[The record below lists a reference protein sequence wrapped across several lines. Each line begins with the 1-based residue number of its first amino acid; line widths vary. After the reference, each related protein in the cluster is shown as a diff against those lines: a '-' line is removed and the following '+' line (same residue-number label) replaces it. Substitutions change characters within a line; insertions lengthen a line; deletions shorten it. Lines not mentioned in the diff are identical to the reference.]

1 MPKIPLS
8 QKEINRW
15 AKEIEWGRR
24 GKGIIYQNV
33 KWPSPTKF
41 FREAFKKP
49 IVGKDKK
56 GKEIAQWQN
65 KLHPFYPV
73 YYIVANQEERW
84 KLQKEG
90 TAKNREKNRLIKQI
104 KDVLVPPHLQSYWNH
119 GEDYILGQAYL
130 LHKSGKPIGVQKD
143 EGKVGRMFKRPL
155 KTQQQ
160 KDAFYEYLKKEM
172 KSGTD
177 AYGNQYGIEHYKPIM
192 PVIIDAYNDYRLH
205 FDYDFL
211 FGSEIGPNTPPQDDR
226 PAFLYID
233 SPENGLS
240 GAKKEWEKYKKPRFG
255 DVSAKPKPKPTPKPK
270 IPNPAFAKWLKDY
283 ENYEAHYR
291 NLEKLSTRLIGLHEE
306 QFLINATTTSS
317 KIKDGKIDLT
327 RTMDEGLDG
336 GNKGNID
343 SDIEDILAEYPNT
356 VRHFNIQYNGYDIS
370 MKSANSMREEIWSR
384 RPPKYLMEKNAEN
397 KKINP
402 IEKAGISGVASGA
415 TMEGLDLALGAEDF
429 DAEDHLFINTHLHF
443 NAEEPS
449 AYDFVKDEIVKASPM
464 NEIELN
470 HFLDKLQNIPMS
482 YLKEAL
488 TQAKKLQDNSVKAV
502 LTMAINRRSFREE
515 WASEED
521 DYVEMMSC
529 PHCSEF
535 GDGEIPT
542 GVDIDSGDRWSPPTA
557 DITGWEMC
565 EYCEGKGEVEDTPEN
580 QSIPTWDWDYLIP
593 DEPDYDRYEGRYDDW
608 DAETKLGKTSCC
620 CGATTSNPCA
630 CMIQGVM
637 ECSATCPCSLEKKG
651 AESNGDRQL
660 EESIKRTKMSAVRTG
675 LAITTFGIVLWN
687 LWTNKKQE
695 KQISDIM
702 GLV

>member
-1 MPKIPLS
+1 MISDNPNENRDFV
-8 QKEINRW
+8 KES
-15 AKEIEWGRR
+15 E
-24 GKGIIYQNV
+24 
-33 KWPSPTKF
+33 TK
-41 FREAFKKP
+41 
-49 IVGKDKK
+49 
-56 GKEIAQWQN
+56 
-65 KLHPFYPV
+65 
-73 YYIVANQEERW
+73 
-84 KLQKEG
+84 
-90 TAKNREKNRLIKQI
+90 KNRLIKQI
-104 KDVLVPPHLQSYWNH
+104 NTVLEPPHLQSYWNH
-119 GEDYILGQAYL
+119 GEDYILGQAWFNHS
-130 LHKSGKPIGVQKD
+130 LHKSGKSAIGVQKD
-143 EGKVGRMFKRPL
+143 EGKVGRRFPRPL

-192 PVIIDAYNDYRLH
+192 NAIIDAYNDYRLH

-211 FGSEIGPNTPPQDDR
+211 FGSEIGPNTPPQDER

-233 SPENGLS
+233 SPEKGLS
-240 GAKKEWEKYKKPRFG
+240 GAKKEWRKYWNWHSSYDGNLPGNLATKPKPG
-255 DVSAKPKPKPTPKPK
+255 DVSAKPKPKPKPTPKPK
-270 IPNPAFAKWLKDY
+270 IPNPAFAKWLKDC

-291 NLEKLSTRLIGLHEE
+291 NLERISKKLNGLYEE
-306 QFLINATTTSS
+306 QTLINITTTSS
-317 KIKDGKIDLT
+317 TIKSGKIDLT
-327 RTMDEGLDG
+327 RTMKEGLDG
-336 GNKGNID
+336 GDEGNID

-370 MKSANSMREEIWSR
+370 MKSDISMREEIWSR

-415 TMEGLDLALGAEDF
+415 TMEGLDLALGAEDM
-429 DAEDHLFINTHLHF
+429 EFINAHLRFH
-443 NAEEPS
+443 AEEPS

-470 HFLDKLQNIPMS
+470 YFLDKLQNIPMS

-535 GDGEIPT
+535 GDGEIPSS
-542 GVDIDSGDRWSPPTA
+542 VDYDPGDRWEPPSLDVNT
-557 DITGWEMC
+557 WETC
-565 EYCEGKGEVEDTPEN
+565 EYCDGKGEVEDTPEN
-580 QSIPTWDWDYLIP
+580 EKIPTWDWDYLTP
-593 DEPDYDRYEGRYDDW
+593 PEPDYDRYEGRYD
-608 DAETKLGKTSCC
+608 AETFEARDNSWCVNHGWIHGSKIGDIIPCSNCNDMICDGCRCGGCGNCNTSDCC
-620 CGATTSNPCA
+620 
-630 CMIQGVM
+630 
-637 ECSATCPCSLEKKG
+637 ECSHNQA
-651 AESNGDRQL
+651 AESNGDKQL
-660 EESIKRTKMSAVRTG
+660 EESIKRTKMSAIRTG